1 MDADKNL
8 DCTGLRCPMPVA
20 KVNIA
25 MKKMTDGETLQVIAT
40 DPTFGDEIKAWSDD
54 NGHTIL
60 ALENADNKFEVF
72 LKKGL

>member
-1 MDADKNL
+1 
-8 DCTGLRCPMPVA
+8 
-20 KVNIA
+20 
-25 MKKMTDGETLQVIAT
+25 MTDGETLQVIAT